1 MKSKRI
7 KRTIIASI
15 SALSIAMAGV
25 TPIRAE
31 EVTSNLVRPTDKNV
45 TVKVYGDV
53 SVSQGEKDGKI
64 FMQLAPAG
72 AEKVSNLSQYNSNE
86 QTAAFWKDSWKSLV
100 TDNTELSV
108 GDLSTDTNSTQGIQT
123 LGLEQATQLKNLSID
138 ADGSNDDSV
147 TTSVSDTAVA
157 SNAEN
162 NLRVTVGTP
171 KIKADLKGTTTVVLS
186 GSQKVNLCIQDNC
199 AATMEMNAT
208 QIQINEATKSTPN
221 LADTSVQL
229 SKEQVMF
236 LCRQLF
242 VVDDDKKCI
251 VINLRWWQTNRDK
264 PSILNRELTKLQ
276 EYTKVGYYWYGV
288 DLPINSLLNTTEAFT
303 LADKTRQSIETA
315 ISDNSSA
322 NPSGRQFDNNQSIG
336 KESNTDGSK
345 QPGTPSNSTPSKDS
359 TPSDAAYT
367 DNNHLI
373 GQ

>member
-1 MKSKRI
+1 
-7 KRTIIASI
+7 
-15 SALSIAMAGV
+15 
-25 TPIRAE
+25 
-31 EVTSNLVRPTDKNV
+31 
-45 TVKVYGDV
+45 
-53 SVSQGEKDGKI
+53 
-64 FMQLAPAG
+64 MQLAPAG

-162 NLRVTVGTP
+162 NLRVTVGTT
-171 KIKADLKGTTTVVLS
+171 KIKADLKGTTTIVLS
-186 GSQKVNLCIQDNC
+186 GAQKVNLCIQDNC

-208 QIQINEATKSTPN
+208 QIQINEATASTPN
-221 LADTSVQL
+221 FSDTSVQL

-315 ISDNSSA
+315 ISENSNA
-322 NPSGRQFDNNQSIG
+322 NPSRRQSDHKDIKTPPDIEYASPPDATKPIQDNI
-336 KESNTDGSK
+336 E
-345 QPGTPSNSTPSKDS
+345 
-359 TPSDAAYT
+359 
-367 DNNHLI
+367 LR
-373 GQ
+373 

>member
-1 MKSKRI
+1 MKNKRI

-45 TVKVYGDV
+45 TVKVYGNA
-53 SVSQGEKDGKI
+53 SISQGEKDGKI
-64 FMQLAPAG
+64 FMQIAPAG

-100 TDNTELSV
+100 TDNTELSI
-108 GDLSTDTNSTQGIQT
+108 GGLSTDMNSTQGIQT

-147 TTSVSDTAVA
+147 TTADSDVA
-157 SNAEN
+157 AASDAESNLSN
-162 NLRVTVGTP
+162 FRVTVGTT
-171 KIKADLKGTTTVVLS
+171 KIKADLKGTTTIVLS
-186 GSQKVNLCIQDNC
+186 SAQKVNLCIQDNC

-208 QIQINEATKSTPN
+208 QIQINEATASTPN
-221 LADTSVQL
+221 YADTSVQL

-303 LADKTRQSIETA
+303 LDDKTRQSIETA
-315 ISDNSSA
+315 ISENSNAS
-322 NPSGRQFDNNQSIG
+322 
-336 KESNTDGSK
+336 
-345 QPGTPSNSTPSKDS
+345 PSKKQSDQRD
-359 TPSDAAYT
+359 TPAIEDASPPDAT
-367 DNNHLI
+367 KPIQDIIELR
-373 GQ
+373 